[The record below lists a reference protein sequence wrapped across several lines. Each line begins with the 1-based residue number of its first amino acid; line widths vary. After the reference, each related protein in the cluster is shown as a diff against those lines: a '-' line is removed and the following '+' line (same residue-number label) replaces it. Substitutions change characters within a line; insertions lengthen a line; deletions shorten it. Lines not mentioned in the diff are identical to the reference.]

1 MPKSIK
7 CLYSDA
13 KSDVNTLE
21 RIYVVI
27 VNSKQV
33 IKIILR
39 LTEM

>member
-1 MPKSIK
+1 MRK
-7 CLYSDA
+7 A
-13 KSDVNTLE
+13 KFNAKVSDVNTLE

-27 VNSKQV
+27 VNSKKV